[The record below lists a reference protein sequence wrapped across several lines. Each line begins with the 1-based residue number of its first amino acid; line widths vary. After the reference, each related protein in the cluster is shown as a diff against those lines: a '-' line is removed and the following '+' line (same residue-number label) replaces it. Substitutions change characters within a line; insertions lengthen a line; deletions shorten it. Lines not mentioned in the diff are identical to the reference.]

1 MNLSKQKIDEVVCG
15 NLDLPVDVL
24 YANTRKPLIVEA
36 KQLCMVFRFSTG
48 KVKKVVPSRMIIQGK
63 KEFKTVIR
71 RISLTQTAHE
81 YGFKTHCNTLH
92 ALKIVENHYQ
102 CEVAFRK
109 RFHKIKSELS
119 IHQRI
124 LKAESCSR

>member
-48 KVKKVVPSRMIIQGK
+48 SVKKVVPARIIIPGK
-63 KEFKTVIR
+63 KEFRTVIR
-71 RISLTQTAHE
+71 RISLQQTANE
-81 YGFKTHCNTLH
+81 YGFKTHCQTLY
-92 ALKIVENHYQ
+92 AIKAVESHYE
-102 CEVAFRK
+102 CERIFRE